1 VTEPKIALK
10 QLQQHV
16 NAAWA
21 GTAPNSTGSTNFIQS
36 VRFLV
41 PPTVPPSLKNFR
53 LWSRTDWVGK
63 FGSFDPSVLAKK
75 ITLFDLLKI
84 FISTLFTNQTVA
96 WNSHWK
102 NCTEISQ
109 TAPPMILA
117 NRLQLK
123 TICEN
128 FSAILLKKNS

>member
-21 GTAPNSTGSTNFIQS
+21 RTAPNSTGSTNFIQS

-53 LWSRTDWVGK
+53 LWSRTDWVGE
-63 FGSFDPSVLAKK
+63 FGSFVPSVSAKK
-75 ITLFDLLKI
+75 ITLFDLLI
-84 FISTLFTNQTVA
+84 MNNTRLHTNQTVR
-96 WNSHWK
+96 WSSHWK
-102 NCTEISQ
+102 NSTDISQ
-109 TAPPMILA
+109 TAPPMLLTYSIA
-117 NRLQLK
+117 NRLHLK
-123 TICEN
+123 TICET
-128 FSAILLKKNS
+128 FR